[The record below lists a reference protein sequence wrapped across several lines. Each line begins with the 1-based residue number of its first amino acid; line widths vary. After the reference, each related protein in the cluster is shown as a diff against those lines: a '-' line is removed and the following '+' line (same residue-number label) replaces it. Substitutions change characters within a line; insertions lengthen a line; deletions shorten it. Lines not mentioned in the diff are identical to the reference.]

1 MSPQNTS
8 SGRLLREPST
18 HHPPQI
24 LGPMLHAQHSRWLR
38 ILGTQS
44 QVCFRDYYT
53 RGVQRD
59 HTHVCL
65 KVLLAYYDRC
75 APLNHVARP
84 CELAQRSVPVCTPAS
99 PLLPLLLPSGR
110 YHSLHP
116 LWVLHIQLCPFRE
129 SISPRD
135 LSVNV
140 LNVYAMTVRD
150 CCRLACNG
158 LLELQGAYPITRFLY
173 PN

>member
-8 SGRLLREPST
+8 SARLLREPST
-18 HHPPQI
+18 RHPPQI

-38 ILGTQS
+38 IRETQS
-44 QVCFRDYYT
+44 QVCFRDCCT

-59 HTHVCL
+59 HTHVCS

-75 APLNHVARP
+75 APLNHDARP
-84 CELAQRSVPVCTPAS
+84 SELAQRSVLVCTPAS

-110 YHSLHP
+110 YHCLHP
-116 LWVLHIQLCPFRE
+116 LRVLHIQLCPFRE
-129 SISPRD
+129 SIPPRD

-140 LNVYAMTVRD
+140 LNVCAMTVRD
-150 CCRLACNG
+150 CCRPARNG
-158 LLELQGAYPITRFLY
+158 FLELQGAYPITRLLHL
-173 PN
+173 N